1 MRNAIALLLL
11 SALLLTGCN
20 GSNTNT
26 NTNTN
31 SNTDST
37 TPVASTAPIKSETLS
52 DPGFKPCNPYM
63 PLVPGS
69 EALYAISFSSR
80 LGADARVVVDL
91 KEENGQ
97 KVFVERTQI
106 IDKSGGYEKNEVE
119 VKKYTCDGEIVRLM
133 HYNTENWVQNILNRS
148 QWKFRTDAVAM
159 PKPSELSRKGFTW
172 SYSFMIS
179 IQRGNEPPTNLDEPI
194 FVFFEAAGEEEVTV
208 PAGKFKALKVLRRV
222 NKNEVIDYYVRGLG
236 LVKRQAAEGTSWVL
250 KEYAGIKPME

>member
-1 MRNAIALLLL
+1 MRNAIALFLL

-37 TPVASTAPIKSETLS
+37 TPIASREPIKSETLS

-69 EALYAISFSSR
+69 EALYAITYSSR
-80 LGADARVVVDL
+80 LAADAKVVVDL
-91 KEENGQ
+91 KKENGQ
-97 KVFVERTQI
+97 NVFVERTQI

-119 VKKYTCDGEIVRLM
+119 VKKYTCDGERVRLI
-133 HYNTENWVQNILNRS
+133 HFNTENWVQNVLNRS
-148 QWKFRTDAVAM
+148 QWQFRTDAVAM
-159 PKPSELSRKGFTW
+159 LKPSELTRKGTTW
-172 SYSFMIS
+172 SYSIMVS
-179 IQRGNEPPTNLDEPI
+179 IQKGNEPTTNLPDPI
-194 FVFFEAAGEEEVTV
+194 FLSFEVAGQEEVTV
-208 PAGKFKALKVLRRV
+208 PAGTFKALKIIRRA
-222 NKNEVIDYYVRGLG
+222 NKSEVTDYIVPGLG
-236 LVKRQAAEGTSWVL
+236 LVKRQAAEGTIWVL